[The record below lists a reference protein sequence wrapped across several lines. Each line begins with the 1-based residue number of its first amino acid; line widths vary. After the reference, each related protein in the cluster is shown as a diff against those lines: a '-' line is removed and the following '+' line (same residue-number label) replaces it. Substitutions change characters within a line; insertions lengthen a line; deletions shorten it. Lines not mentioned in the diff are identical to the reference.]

1 MTPLSLEYC
10 RRVREHLNLHRSTGR
25 GRPSYAWQHV
35 GGNRTPRE
43 TAGHSSPAKGAGK
56 GLRSGKSTAT
66 DGPHYAAC
74 KGVGP
79 GALRGAGL
87 ARPRPPWSSGRSFA
101 RLKQVSASLSHRAL
115 ASGRPHCSAIATH
128 AARRRR
134 YSSECML
141 PSRHANIHPQRITS
155 MRYRQRNM
163 PLDRVMSFFLVLP
176 GCRK

>member
-1 MTPLSLEYC
+1 LPTRPELKDCLPRRPVGLNPDFSVSVYASDTWRGVCAPWESTPTE
-10 RRVREHLNLHRSTGR
+10 R
-25 GRPSYAWQHV
+25 
-35 GGNRTPRE
+35 
-43 TAGHSSPAKGAGK
+43 
-56 GLRSGKSTAT
+56 
-66 DGPHYAAC
+66 PHYAAC

-79 GALRGAGL
+79 DALRGAGL
-87 ARPRPPWSSGRSFA
+87 ARSRPLWSSGRSFA

-141 PSRHANIHPQRITS
+141 SSRHANIHPKCITS

-163 PLDRVMSFFLVLP
+163 PLDRVTSFFPFFLVLP
-176 GCRK
+176 GCRKSFGPANGSHPPAV